1 MERAIKCG
9 QKNPAGTKGAKGTGV
24 HEGRWLGPAVLGIV
38 LVLVLCGSALRALRA
53 PARVTA
59 VPGAEAAE
67 FNRLEQQVK
76 TLPADQM
83 IRFHVVANSDSDYDQ
98 ALKRA
103 VRDAILKKVGP
114 ELAKSHSLAASRVM
128 LEQALPEMQAIAE
141 GVVKAWGKNYPVKAK
156 FGPADFPTK
165 SYGSLVLPAGR
176 YQAVRILIG
185 RAQGANWW
193 CVLFPP
199 LCFVDINYSTAV
211 QVDGKPG
218 IPIKPESPGVERS
231 VDKALAK
238 ERAREGKADGQ
249 SNTAGRG
256 NTEGQENIPGRG
268 GVTTKGAE
276 SGTGAENAAGGQ
288 DAVDGQDLWGAGPAQ
303 DAAAAAA
310 LQDAARAGAVQDAQG
325 KAAPAALNVWEAE
338 QARGA
343 TAPGAAQDAA
353 AGAGSDARGIRA
365 PAGSAGP
372 SEGQD
377 MPSQGR
383 PIVKFWFWEMF
394 KKLCVKVPEFL

>member
-1 MERAIKCG
+1 MERAIRCG
-9 QKNPAGTKGAKGTGV
+9 RKNPAGTKGAKGNRVQG
-24 HEGRWLGPAVLGIV
+24 GRSLGLKVLGIV
-38 LVLVLCGSALRALRA
+38 LALVLCGSVLRALRV
-53 PARVTA
+53 PARVTE
-59 VPGAEAAE
+59 VPEAQAAE

-76 TLPADQM
+76 TLSADEM

-114 ELAKSHSLAASRVM
+114 ELAKSRSLAESRAM
-128 LEQALPEMQAIAE
+128 LEQALPEMRAIAA

-176 YQAVRILIG
+176 YQAVRIMIG
-185 RAQGANWW
+185 RAQGSNWW

-231 VDKALAK
+231 VNKALAK
-238 ERAREGKADGQ
+238 ERSGEGKADGQ
-249 SNTAGRG
+249 RNSAGEGSVAGQGTTAGQGDTAGQG
-256 NTEGQENIPGRG
+256 NTVGQGSAATE
-268 GVTTKGAE
+268 GAE
-276 SGTGAENAAGGQ
+276 PGTGAEYAAGAQGAAGTRDEAGRR
-288 DAVDGQDLWGAGPAQ
+288 DAADGQ
-303 DAAAAAA
+303 
-310 LQDAARAGAVQDAQG
+310 
-325 KAAPAALNVWEAE
+325 NVWEAE
-338 QARGA
+338 QAQGA
-343 TAPGAAQDAA
+343 TASSAAQDAA
-353 AGAGSDARGIRA
+353 AGAKSDARGTQA
-365 PAGSAGP
+365 PAGSVGP
-372 SEGQD
+372 SGGQGV
-377 MPSQGR
+377 PSQGR

-394 KKLCVKVPEFL
+394 KKLCVKVPKFL